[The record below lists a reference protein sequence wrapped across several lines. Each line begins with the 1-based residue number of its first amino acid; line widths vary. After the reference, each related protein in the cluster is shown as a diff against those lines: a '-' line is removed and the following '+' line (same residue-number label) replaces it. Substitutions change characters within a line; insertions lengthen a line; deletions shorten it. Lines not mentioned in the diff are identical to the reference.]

1 MEQDHLHRVDE
12 RNAEICGQQLGIEVF
27 AAACH
32 VVALRY
38 ATQMRGDGF
47 EVSGQID
54 LQLQLSD
61 DVGKALPYLPQRGQ
75 KILACAGS
83 VISPKYKTACSYG
96 ILQD

>member
-1 MEQDHLHRVDE
+1 
-12 RNAEICGQQLGIEVF
+12 
-27 AAACH
+27 
-32 VVALRY
+32 
-38 ATQMRGDGF
+38 MRGDGF

>member
-1 MEQDHLHRVDE
+1 
-12 RNAEICGQQLGIEVF
+12 
-27 AAACH
+27 
-32 VVALRY
+32 
-38 ATQMRGDGF
+38 MRGDGF

-83 VISPKYKTACSYG
+83 VISPKYKTAFSYD
-96 ILQD
+96 ILQDERHAVLRKQDGRVLKRSTAWRRLIDRLHAACCRLDVFI